1 MQRELAHLRDILDS
15 ATMAV
20 NYISELE
27 FEEFAADSMCQDAVI
42 RRLEI
47 IGEATRRIS
56 EDTKSRFKHLPWRE
70 MQSMRNL
77 LIHEYD
83 EVDTRE
89 VWNTVKI
96 NLPPLIENLKS
107 II

>member
-1 MQRELAHLRDILDS
+1 
-15 ATMAV
+15 
-20 NYISELE
+20 
-27 FEEFAADSMCQDAVI
+27 MCQDAVI

-47 IGEATRRIS
+47 IGEATRRVA
-56 EDTKSRFKHLPWRE
+56 EGTKTRFKHLPWRE

-83 EVDTRE
+83 EVDIRE

-96 NLPPLIENLKS
+96 NLPPIIENLKA
-107 II
+107 IV